1 MQFYSTDTQFF
12 PVVSGLR
19 AFPKMCVGTREFC
32 ESRFRHPRSSGWAW
46 ELRGRMQV
54 KGTELEPAGEPR
66 YTSIFRSNLRL
77 LIVFS
82 LRNAHEFPL
91 DGFARTGGAG
101 RWGAST
107 APQFAFKMRGW
118 GAMERGAVT
127 VYRPIY
133 TPTFAREWRPSLQVP
148 RKIYTRI
155 PIPITNTKQRQK
167 QKRKY
172 CKPPHAHKRTD
183 RHATDCWHFR
193 LVSLALT
200 HSSAQAKYQ
209 QMFT

>member
-32 ESRFRHPRSSGWAW
+32 ESRFRHPRLSGWAW

-66 YTSIFRSNLRL
+66 YTSIFRFNLRL

-107 APQFAFKMRGW
+107 APQFAFKMRGV
-118 GAMERGAVT
+118 GRNGEGCGNGISAH
-127 VYRPIY
+127 
-133 TPTFAREWRPSLQVP
+133 L
-148 RKIYTRI
+148 
-155 PIPITNTKQRQK
+155 
-167 QKRKY
+167 
-172 CKPPHAHKRTD
+172 HAHIRE
-183 RHATDCWHFR
+183 RVEAIA
-193 LVSLALT
+193 S
-200 HSSAQAKYQ
+200 SSAQNLHTNSDSNHKHEAKTKTKTQ
-209 QMFT
+209 VLQTPTRTQAHR